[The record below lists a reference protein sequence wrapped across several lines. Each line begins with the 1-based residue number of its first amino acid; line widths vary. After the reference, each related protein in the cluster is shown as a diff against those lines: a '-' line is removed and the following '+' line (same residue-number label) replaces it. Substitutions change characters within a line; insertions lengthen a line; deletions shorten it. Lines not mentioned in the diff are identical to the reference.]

1 MAFENLKST
10 GITYLLGKLKT
21 VFLQIKD
28 AVKSVNGELPD
39 ETGDITINS
48 VPYAQNLESDTS
60 HRNTG
65 TFIQRT
71 SGGDSSVVNGD
82 AWLMNIKGNNDH
94 TGFVAEEINWNLTVI
109 GDDGHITATFNRDT
123 FVNYV
128 ANSGTITLAY
138 STSWSADPTL
148 YGFTITGTP
157 EAGDTIT
164 VVYVKEERGT
174 ITVANPQAFVSTGW
188 NLFNLQNGYAKVVQ
202 YAFDY
207 RIEGP
212 YSTIKFATT
221 PSGTQSNIS
230 VSGGNFAVPSD
241 GYVIVTGGTS
251 ETAIYA
257 TWEDWTDG
265 YSGAFEAYNASTIDL
280 TSVMSEYFPNGL
292 LKAGTTV
299 DEIDLNLGQAISR
312 VERLSYTAANLATA
326 QNSGREYE
334 YDENYIYLA
343 RASAISSAI
352 SVDGSYIV
360 NDHGIEYFTTT
371 TLEVHAEVLYGNNLK
386 NKLERDVLTISQQT
400 LTSSEQNQV
409 RTNIGAASQNDF
421 SAFKTMLNYNR
432 GAYQVASESALS
444 TVMDTVRA
452 TMASGETAHFY
463 VGVTTAFGPFTAR
476 SYYVELRQITDAAT
490 TSYCIAIFTANSS
503 LESIR
508 ALRNTNGWS
517 YYKDAVVQNYVC
529 QKYIPDSSSVTS
541 RTYSIPASGRYLI
554 AGLAGNTAN
563 CFVCIAYAN
572 SSGVV
577 SVLSINKG
585 ANVSFVTSVNYKLTV
600 TLTNASTCPLI
611 IFAHSQAAID
621 GFTMD

>member
-10 GITYLLGKLKT
+10 GIKYLLGKLKT

-65 TFIQRT
+65 AFIQRT
-71 SGGDSSVVNGD
+71 SGGDSSVINGD
-82 AWLMNIKGNNDH
+82 AWLMNLKGNNDH
-94 TGFVAEEINWNLTVI
+94 AGYVAEDINWNLTVI
-109 GDDGHITATFNRDT
+109 GDDDHITATFNRDT

-128 ANSGTITLAY
+128 ANSGTITIAF
-138 STSWSADPTL
+138 STAWSADPTL

-174 ITVANPQAFVSTGW
+174 ITVANPQSFVSTGW
-188 NLFNLQNGYAKVVQ
+188 NLFDLQNGYAKVVK
-202 YAFDY
+202 YAFGY

-212 YSTIKFATT
+212 YSTVKFATT

-230 VSGGNFAVPSD
+230 VSGGNFDIPSD

-265 YSGAFEAYNASTIDL
+265 YSGEFEAYNASTIDL
-280 TSVMSEYFPNGL
+280 TNVMSEYFPYGL

-343 RASAISSAI
+343 RASAETASI
-352 SVDGSYIV
+352 SVNGSYIV

-371 TLEVHAEVLYGNNLK
+371 SLEVNAEVLYGNNLK

-400 LTSSEQNQV
+400 LTNNEKAQVQSNLGLGTASTKAVANNLTTASSGTAV
-409 RTNIGAASQNDF
+409 LD
-421 SAFKTMLNYNR
+421 
-432 GAYQVASESALS
+432 AYQGKLLGDQLASKVSFAQT
-444 TVMDTVRA
+444 TV
-452 TMASGETAHFY
+452 
-463 VGVTTAFGPFTAR
+463 
-476 SYYVELRQITDAAT
+476 
-490 TSYCIAIFTANSS
+490 TANSS
-503 LESIR
+503 ASITIGNNTR
-508 ALRNTNGWS
+508 AVLYTIGASDTRNTE
-517 YYKDAVVQNYVC
+517 YLIFA
-529 QKYIPDSSSVTS
+529 SSSGDITATAIRTASAITIGTSTSNRVT
-541 RTYSIPASGRYLI
+541 I
-554 AGLAGNTAN
+554 
-563 CFVCIAYAN
+563 
-572 SSGVV
+572 SSTVAV
-577 SVLSINKG
+577 SV
-585 ANVSFVTSVNYKLTV
+585 FVVVFVGSATV
-600 TLTNASTCPLI
+600 
-611 IFAHSQAAID
+611 
-621 GFTMD
+621 

>member
-10 GITYLLGKLKT
+10 GIKYLLGKLKT
-21 VFLQIKD
+21 VFLQITD

-48 VPYAQNLESDTS
+48 VPYAANLESDTS

-65 TFIQRT
+65 AFIQRT

-82 AWLMNIKGNNDH
+82 AWLMVLRGNNDH
-94 TGFVAEEINWNLTVI
+94 SGYVAESIEWSMTVI
-109 GDDGHITATFNRDT
+109 GDDDHITATFNRDT

-128 ANSGTITLAY
+128 ENSGTITLAY

-174 ITVANPQAFVSTGW
+174 ITVANPQTFVSTGW
-188 NLFNLQNGYAKVVQ
+188 NLFDVQNGYAKVVD

-212 YSTIKFATT
+212 YTTIKFATT
-221 PSGTQSNIS
+221 PSGSQSSIT
-230 VSGGNFAVPSD
+230 VTGGNFAVPSD

-265 YSGAFEAYNASTIDL
+265 YTGAFEAYNASIIDL
-280 TSVMSEYFPNGL
+280 TNVMSEYFPYGL
-292 LKAGTTV
+292 LKAGATA

-312 VERLSYTAANLATA
+312 VERLSYSAANLATA
-326 QNSGREYE
+326 KTSGREFE
-334 YDENYIYLA
+334 YDENFIYLA
-343 RASAISSAI
+343 RASAVSSAI

-371 TLEVHAEVLYGNNLK
+371 SLEVVAEVLYGNNLK

-400 LTSSEQNQV
+400 LSSSEKSQVQENIGLVPTTALDKTSAGFIADARAVNTLNTKITNLVASKSITVGTTSSYGITLPGSGSFMMYGTSSSIARCWMAIV
-409 RTNIGAASQNDF
+409 ITYSAGAVYV
-421 SAFKTMLNYNR
+421 LE
-432 GAYQVASESALS
+432 VAKG
-444 TVMDTVRA
+444 T
-452 TMASGETAHFY
+452 
-463 VGVTTAFGPFTAR
+463 GVTLTAG
-476 SYYVELRQITDAAT
+476 
-490 TSYCIAIFTANSS
+490 
-503 LESIR
+503 
-508 ALRNTNGWS
+508 TN
-517 YYKDAVVQNYVC
+517 
-529 QKYIPDSSSVTS
+529 
-541 RTYSIPASGRYLI
+541 L
-554 AGLAGNTAN
+554 
-563 CFVCIAYAN
+563 
-572 SSGVV
+572 
-577 SVLSINKG
+577 
-585 ANVSFVTSVNYKLTV
+585 LTV
-600 TLTNASTCPLI
+600 TTSTSGSATVNVFSNSAAKLDEVGLAS
-611 IFAHSQAAID
+611 
-621 GFTMD
+621 